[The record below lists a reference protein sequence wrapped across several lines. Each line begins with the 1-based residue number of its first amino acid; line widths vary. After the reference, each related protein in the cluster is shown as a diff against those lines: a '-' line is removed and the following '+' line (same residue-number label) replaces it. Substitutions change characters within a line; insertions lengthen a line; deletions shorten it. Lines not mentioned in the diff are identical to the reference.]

1 MYIYQDLSITS
12 APKPTLFRRFCPIA
26 LPLPSPDTA
35 CSVEKHAALALGRLD
50 GALRY
55 LPAGA
60 DRILAARRLRQTLLD
75 ALRQEGHA
83 FSDQRFA
90 AWFAGLLPLVDP
102 ADRLTAD
109 LRPPRAMVAALLHAL
124 GHSSWAPLASLAV
137 EIGPA
142 FMAWADEQVE
152 EDHGPPGSML
162 EAARDLLA
170 PVPAAARP
178 LPFDLL
184 RAVHRA
190 VAASP
195 LFAPG
200 EFVPTPLRIG
210 DWRVTVA
217 RPPSPSPRWAV
228 EVLLGEQFY
237 RAGYLTHALPL
248 TGLLRLDGLDGDSE
262 ESRADRA
269 EALLHLAD
277 GLGKDVGEARASA
290 DDAIRLGTDR
300 RSTSRVPALY
310 ALLVGFGAMRAAQ
323 LERLLGVSRLGL
335 RKMLSTLEQ
344 NGCVSR
350 TTIGG
355 VHLYSAARPRS
366 FMESPPL
373 PSSPF
378 TPGALVEFD
387 AAMDEVDA
395 LLARLTPAVR

>member
-1 MYIYQDLSITS
+1 LYIYRHLSIIS
-12 APKPTLFRRFCPIA
+12 SLKPTLFRRFCPIA

-35 CSVEKHAALALGRLD
+35 CSVETHAALALGRLD

-60 DRILAARRLRQTLLD
+60 GRILAAR
-75 ALRQEGHA
+75 RQEGHA

-102 ADRLTAD
+102 ADRPTAD

-137 EIGPA
+137 ELRPA
-142 FMAWADEQVE
+142 FMAWADEQGE
-152 EDHGPPGSML
+152 EEHGAPGPVL
-162 EAARDLLA
+162 EDARDLLA
-170 PVPAAARP
+170 ALPAAASP

-228 EVLLGEQFY
+228 EVLLGEPFY
-237 RAGYLTHALPL
+237 RAGYLPHALPL
-248 TGLLRLDGLDGDSE
+248 TGLLRLDALDGDSAE
-262 ESRADRA
+262 ARTGRA
-269 EALLHLAD
+269 EALLRLAE
-277 GLGKDVGEARASA
+277 GLGKDVGEVRALA
-290 DDAIRLGTDR
+290 DDAMRLGTDR

-310 ALLVGFGAMRAAQ
+310 ALLAGFGAMRSAQ

-335 RKMLSTLEQ
+335 RKMLSALEED
-344 NGCVSR
+344 GCVSR

-355 VHLYSAARPRS
+355 VHLYYAARQRS
-366 FMESPPL
+366 GMEAPPL
-373 PSSPF
+373 PASPF
-378 TPGALVEFD
+378 TSGALLKFD

-395 LLARLTPAVR
+395 LLARLRPNDP